1 VQPEGD
7 YWVLETMRA
16 ILFGCLLIFIVSCS
30 RESESNA
37 SAEGGAAVTGI
48 FSSEACLPSAPTYE
62 TVSIAELIA
71 SPDKFD
77 GRSIVVTGYY
87 YSGFELSALYPG
99 RRNPENS
106 ETDDGLWIYG
116 LSPFLDLNG
125 RHVVVSGVFDGKNK
139 GHLGQWSG
147 SICVSKVPSVLP
159 LERNP
164 SDL

>member
-1 VQPEGD
+1 MQSEGD

-16 ILFGCLLIFIVSCS
+16 ILSGCLLIFIVSCS
-30 RESESNA
+30 RESESDA
-37 SAEGGAAVTGI
+37 SAEGRAAVTGS

-87 YSGFELSALYPG
+87 YSGFELSALYPS

-116 LSPFLDLNG
+116 LSPFLDLDG
-125 RHVVVSGVFDGKNK
+125 RHIAVSGIFNSKEK
-139 GHLGQWSG
+139 GHLGQWPG
-147 SICVSKVPSVLP
+147 SVCVSAVPSVLQP
-159 LERNP
+159 E
-164 SDL
+164 